1 VSIDIYP
8 PQYYYRHKR
17 ESDLSW
23 IMAMLKII
31 PTDLREATC
40 TEYSKIYGGGEG
52 DKRKLANTYLK
63 TEAAKY
69 RAVKV

>member
-1 VSIDIYP
+1 MSIDIYP

-31 PTDLREATC
+31 PTELRETVC
-40 TEYSKIYGGGEG
+40 TEYSKIYGGGGG

>member
-1 VSIDIYP
+1 MSMDIYP

-23 IMAMLKII
+23 ITAMLKII
-31 PTDLREATC
+31 PGELRQAAC
-40 TEYSKIYGGGEG
+40 TEYSKIYGDGKD

-63 TEAAKY
+63 QEAAKY
-69 RAVKV
+69 RAVNV